1 MFIMKIP
8 LLNSTAIIALMVLP
22 SEAIAQASSDPQP
35 AMTAPLPANNPDMEV
50 VVVRGSKLPESVPGD
65 VKPEVSI
72 GTFEIRTSG
81 ASSLPELLQ
90 TLLPQTQSGRR
101 RGGNRPIILV
111 NARRIG
117 DFSEIRAL
125 PMRAIKR
132 VEIYPEEVAL
142 RYGFPADQKVVN
154 IILVGQFNSTGILAA
169 VGKSA
174 GSERDTYALSV
185 NGTNISTNGRTTY
198 SVDGSQVSAVT
209 EEDLAVSASPNAAPT
224 NRTLLPMAQSLE
236 VSGAIGRALPMLGEQ
251 GYGSIGIDIQ
261 SDQSESIISRATTS
275 AGAIPTTNLR
285 RDVANNDAKVTLNSE
300 AVARDIR
307 WSGILTAFSA
317 TQEIRVEGVDTAP
330 ADKADQTNVGA
341 SFDGNLAGPVKA
353 FAAGPGSFSLN
364 GQLSTSQLDASFRRG
379 TSEGESQIDR
389 SLSAISGSLSLPLA
403 SRRRSKSA
411 IGDVSV
417 STNVGLSSSS
427 DFGGSGVWG
436 LGVNWSPTTDLQ
448 MSARYDASEQLPS
461 LVQLGGPLT
470 AIPGS
475 SFYDARTN
483 SSVRIDIISGGN
495 GALAPEKLTDLT
507 LGVRY
512 APSKIDGLNLSATY
526 ARNETE
532 DFVGTI
538 GVNTNA
544 AETAFGDRYTR
555 NRLGALVG
563 VDNRALNLGDR
574 TTETVSMGL
583 SFTRNFG
590 QAPKFLRDVVERVRK
605 AQEENPDAAP
615 GPGGLPAGMTP
626 PLGFRPPSGARPD
639 FREIA
644 QMGKIPGGR
653 WNIGINYA
661 YTLDDS
667 LILKNS
673 DIVLDLLDG
682 GALDTE
688 SGARHQIILNGGV
701 NYRGFGGRLAGK
713 WRSDSEIDTGY
724 LGERLFVEDQLTLDL
739 TLYASTELMPQLNMM
754 MPFLRRSQIRF
765 EVTNLTDST
774 QEVTTSSGTTP
785 IAFQSQLIDPT
796 GRAFRLS
803 FKKQF

>member
-1 MFIMKIP
+1 MVAMKVS
-8 LLNSTAIIALMVLP
+8 LFQSTAMIALFVLP
-22 SEAIAQASSDPQP
+22 SAAIAQMSSDPQST
-35 AMTAPLPANNPDMEV
+35 ATAPIPPNSQEMEV
-50 VVVRGSKLPESVPGD
+50 VVVRGSKLPESIPGD
-65 VKPEVSI
+65 VKPEISI

-132 VEIYPEEVAL
+132 VEIYPEDVAL

-154 IILVGQFNSTGILAA
+154 IILVGQFNSTGIVAA
-169 VGKSA
+169 VGNSA
-174 GSERDTYALSV
+174 QNERDSYALSV
-185 NGTNISTNGRTTY
+185 NGTNINTNGRTTY
-198 SVDGSQVSAVT
+198 SVDASQVSAVT
-209 EEDLAVSASPNAAPT
+209 EEDLDVSASPNAAPAS
-224 NRTLLPMAQSLE
+224 RTLLPMAQSLE
-236 VSGAIGRALPMLGEQ
+236 LSGAIGRALPMLGEQ

-261 SDQSESIISRATTS
+261 SDHSESIINRVTTNS
-275 AGAIPTTNLR
+275 STITSMNLR
-285 RDVANNDAKVTLNSE
+285 REVANNDVKVTLNSE
-300 AVARDIR
+300 AVAGNIR
-307 WSGILTAFSA
+307 WSGIVSAFSES
-317 TQEIRVEGVDTAP
+317 QEIRVESTNSDP
-330 ADKADQTNVGA
+330 ADTADQTNVGA
-341 SFDGNLAGPVKA
+341 SFDGNLAGPFKA
-353 FAAGPGSFSLN
+353 FAAGPGAFSLN
-364 GQLSTSQLDASFRRG
+364 GQLSTNQLDASFRRG

-389 SLSAISGSLSLPLA
+389 SLSAISGSLSLPLS
-403 SRRRSKSA
+403 SRRRAKSA
-411 IGDVSV
+411 IGDISI
-417 STNVGLSSSS
+417 STNLGLSSSS

-436 LGVNWSPTTDLQ
+436 LGFNWSPTTDLQ

-483 SSVRIDIISGGN
+483 SSVRLDIISGGN
-495 GALAPEKLTDLT
+495 RGLSLEKQTDLT

-512 APSKIDGLNLSATY
+512 APSKIEGLNLSATY
-526 ARNETE
+526 ARNETQ

-538 GVNTNA
+538 GINTRA

-555 NRLGALVG
+555 NQLGTLVG
-563 VDNRALNLGDR
+563 VDNRPLNLGDK
-574 TTETVSMGL
+574 TTETLSLGL

-590 QAPKFLRDVVERVRK
+590 QAPKFLRDMVERVRK
-605 AQEENPDAAP
+605 AQEENPDASP
-615 GPGGLPAGMTP
+615 DPGGLPAGMTP
-626 PLGFRPPSGARPD
+626 PPGFKSPSGSRPD

-653 WNIGINYA
+653 WNVGINYA

-673 DIVLDLLDG
+673 NVALDLLDG
-682 GALDTE
+682 SALDTD

-713 WRSDSEIDTGY
+713 WRSDSDIDTGY
-724 LGERLFVEDQLTLDL
+724 GSERLLVQDQLTMDL
-739 TLYASTELMPQLNMM
+739 TIYASTELMPQLNVMI
-754 MPFLRRSQIRF
+754 PFLRRSQIRF

-774 QEVTTSSGTTP
+774 QEVSTSMGLTP
-785 IAFQSQLIDPT
+785 TAFQSQLINPT

-803 FKKQF
+803 FKKQY